1 MTGLTSVSRR
11 RAGKFSLGMTRR
23 LGIAVLLGD
32 PEVLLFDEPVNGLD
46 PGHQRPGVLLL
57 IPLIVQLLSSSL
69 DNDLARYTPLRIGVT
84 PVSGQPQPSTFS
96 PWTGLALL
104 CVYAVVLLDLGG
116 VLLVKG
122 DA

>member
-1 MTGLTSVSRR
+1 MIL
-11 RAGKFSLGMTRR
+11 
-23 LGIAVLLGD
+23 
-32 PEVLLFDEPVNGLD
+32 
-46 PGHQRPGVLLL
+46 
-57 IPLIVQLLSSSL
+57 LIVQLLSSSL

-84 PVSGQPQPSTFS
+84 LVSGQPQPSTFA

-104 CVYAVVLLDLGG
+104 CVYAVVPQVIGG

>member
-1 MTGLTSVSRR
+1 MIEAKV
-11 RAGKFSLGMTRR
+11 
-23 LGIAVLLGD
+23 
-32 PEVLLFDEPVNGLD
+32 
-46 PGHQRPGVLLL
+46 LL

-84 PVSGQPQPSTFS
+84 LVSGQPQPSTFA

-104 CVYAVVLLDLGG
+104 CVYAVVLQVIGG